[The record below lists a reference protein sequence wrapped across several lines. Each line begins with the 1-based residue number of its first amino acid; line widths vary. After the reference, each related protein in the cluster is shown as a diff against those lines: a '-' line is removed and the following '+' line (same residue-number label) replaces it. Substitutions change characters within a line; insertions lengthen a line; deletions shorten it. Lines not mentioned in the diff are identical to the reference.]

1 MTEYEANVTEG
12 FRTEAFTADVVDFGV
27 KPVGDYTKVV
37 FEFTDGPD
45 LSLFPP
51 KEITD
56 GNIPGYMA
64 LGILIN
70 SFTQNGI
77 KTFVDVDESTL
88 ELNGIRTEPDLCG
101 KTVSFEVDTREW
113 INGEGETKTN
123 YDWRVVTVESNS
135 TPAPK
140 PQIQEST
147 QPPKTQD
154 IVDSVSSAES
164 TDTTESIDVWNTIVL
179 DVLSNEEAT
188 EAQIMKAMKDATPDK
203 LEQAKLN
210 KVRRDALLRFTE
222 DGIIVKDGSKFKLVT

>member
-77 KTFVDVDESTL
+77 TTFVDVDESTL
-88 ELNGIRTEPDLCG
+88 ELDGIRTEPDICG

-123 YDWRVVTVESNS
+123 YDWRIVKVESND

-140 PQIQEST
+140 PQPDQSPPQNTPETSDEPNES
-147 QPPKTQD
+147 
-154 IVDSVSSAES
+154 ES
-164 TDTTESIDVWNTIVL
+164 TDTTKSIDTWSGIVT
-179 DVLSNEEAT
+179 DVLSEGEAT

-203 LEQAKLN
+203 QKQAKLN
-210 KVRRDALLRFTE
+210 KVRRDALLRLTE
-222 DGIIVKDGSKFKLVT
+222 DEIIVKDGSKFKLV